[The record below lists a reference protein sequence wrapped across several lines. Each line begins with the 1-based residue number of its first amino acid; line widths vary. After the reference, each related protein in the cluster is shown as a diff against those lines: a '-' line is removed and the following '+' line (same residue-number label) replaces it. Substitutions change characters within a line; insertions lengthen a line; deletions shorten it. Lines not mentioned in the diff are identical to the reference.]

1 MKTVQLFE
9 EGRNDRTQAPLDLL
23 KRCGGYYECPKDANG
38 KRLGPLVGYA
48 GRDENGWQFVG
59 DVYVNFAKAER
70 HAPILKHFARM
81 LYLKTCNYHRGDR
94 LSNFLEKLT
103 GFCGAPEG
111 GKALACQLA
120 QASGTLAE
128 EHLSQYIFPEKKI
141 IALATPTSREVS
153 ELVFDR
159 HEPEAGESWW
169 IVEDVCNNFSTT
181 AKLVALIESYGAS
194 VAGILCFL
202 NRSPEINEEFCLRPG
217 LKLPVIA
224 LVRKKIEQYRQ
235 NNPFVAEDVLM
246 GNVVWKPKNEW
257 GKLAAAMEMAAFPVS
272 QDSGD

>member
-9 EGRNDRTQAPLDLL
+9 EGRNDRIQAPLDLL

-48 GRDENGWQFVG
+48 GRDENEKQFVG

-70 HAPILKHFARM
+70 HAPILTYLARG
-81 LYLKTCNYHRGDR
+81 LYNAAYERTEGHIER
-94 LSNFLEKLT
+94 ST

-120 QASGTLAE
+120 QAAGTLAE